1 MININLLPKNLRRR
15 REPGYWRL
23 IAVVL
28 PLVVFGVVL
37 FMQLTANQQVRA
49 LSEEKDLKEIRLAT
63 LQDAIRE
70 QQELQAR
77 LEQLNQLIAIRN
89 TVREGNIT
97 WSAEIATMLE
107 TLPPRQSAAQPSIA
121 FENLSMRVLSEDERQ
136 SLQNSGIYDGALAKA
151 EMEVQGS
158 ALNAAQLADY
168 LAALEDSP
176 LFGVTF
182 GSASRDEET
191 GIYSFNLTIGAL
203 MAAADESA
211 TASTESGGES
221 Q

>member
-1 MININLLPKNLRRR
+1 
-15 REPGYWRL
+15 
-23 IAVVL
+23 
-28 PLVVFGVVL
+28 
-37 FMQLTANQQVRA
+37 MQLTANQQVRA